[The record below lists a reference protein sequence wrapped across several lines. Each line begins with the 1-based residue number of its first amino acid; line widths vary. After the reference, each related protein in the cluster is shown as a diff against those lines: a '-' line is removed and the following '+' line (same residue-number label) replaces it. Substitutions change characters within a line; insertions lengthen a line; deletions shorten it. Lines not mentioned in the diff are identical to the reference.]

1 MQQGKQRTYWCPA
14 QTLQAS
20 KGRRAVE
27 GMDQSTG
34 RMQTVGALR
43 GRSPHFQA
51 GISSDMRCSEPG
63 EQGSASR
70 AALTAGTTLPGAL
83 WVLSSCQMRT

>member
-1 MQQGKQRTYWCPA
+1 MQQGKQRTCWRPA

-20 KGRRAVE
+20 KGRWVVE

-34 RMQTVGALR
+34 RMQAGGAL
-43 GRSPHFQA
+43 GRRPHFQA
-51 GISSDMRCSEPG
+51 GTSSDMRRSEPG